1 MVKGE
6 VHIQDGKLVISR
18 GDVNLPPTLRRV
30 GRKDLQHPYFW
41 PMFTMIGISKASQ
54 ARMLAISNHLLEK
67 IR

>member
-41 PMFTMIGISKASQ
+41 SAFTMIG
-54 ARMLAISNHLLEK
+54 NPW
-67 IR
+67 